1 MVISGVALGICIGNN
16 TDFGGGVPNHKANN
30 GILVLK
36 KLPDVSNNGYTSEGF
51 VEEELYRNLN
61 PNGDGTAYMTEVW
74 MYAYREVT
82 HDTEWV
88 DGTVIQTYLQ
98 IEDPNEVGAYLAFTC
113 TAVYNKDAAFSQ
125 DVKVQNYRGEVS
137 ITVADMPDVKWDDF
151 GDAPLSEPAFWEDDK
166 HMRYSYASIAHDG

>member
-1 MVISGVALGICIGNN
+1 MLWIANVFTEFIAVVIAADVNIDLESTKVQFGLMIVACAFSFLLAIYVYYKETAKNDSKLKSNRILLILAPFMVISGVALGICIGNN

-88 DGTVIQTYLQ
+88 DGTV
-98 IEDPNEVGAYLAFTC
+98 V
-113 TAVYNKDAAFSQ
+113 
-125 DVKVQNYRGEVS
+125 
-137 ITVADMPDVKWDDF
+137 
-151 GDAPLSEPAFWEDDK
+151 
-166 HMRYSYASIAHDG
+166 